1 MSFGVPPAVL
11 EPFIAGLLGAI
22 DVDGGPTSEQLS
34 VLSAIAAHVWH
45 REDLVHSVEPL
56 GPREVAEQIKDSV
69 TRRRFHEVLVTL
81 EVCRHPLTRAQAR
94 RVEEYGSTLHFEGP
108 DLKIFRDLVD
118 RGIGAASADF
128 KRFLLGNLDARIE
141 PRLRELAVTTEPEPE
156 LVARL
161 RPMGDLPAGTLGR
174 AFMDMYERNG
184 IPLPGIEGA
193 KMNHWFVAHDMT
205 HVIAGID
212 TTSAGEVALS
222 AFQMAMNDNEVNRG
236 ALLASL
242 VVHEA
247 GFAQSTKVHSESA
260 ILDTP
265 GAAEL
270 LGREMARG
278 AACFA
283 DFSLIDHLVIAHRP
297 LEEIRAEFGVLPP
310 VDPDDGH
317 HCW

>member
-1 MSFGVPPAVL
+1 MQDLCCRRAKVP
-11 EPFIAGLLGAI
+11 
-22 DVDGGPTSEQLS
+22 GPGE
-34 VLSAIAAHVWH
+34 
-45 REDLVHSVEPL
+45 
-56 GPREVAEQIKDSV
+56 K
-69 TRRRFHEVLVTL
+69 
-81 EVCRHPLTRAQAR
+81 
-94 RVEEYGSTLHFEGP
+94 
-108 DLKIFRDLVD
+108 
-118 RGIGAASADF
+118 
-128 KRFLLGNLDARIE
+128 
-141 PRLRELAVTTEPEPE
+141 LA
-156 LVARL
+156 
-161 RPMGDLPAGTLGR
+161 
-174 AFMDMYERNG
+174 
-184 IPLPGIEGA
+184 A